1 MQEAVQGSVEAL
13 NEISVILV
21 AQEANLFSIPLTVQ
35 VDESSTDFSQWT
47 LSNFV
52 YCNQVRTT

>member
-13 NEISVILV
+13 NEISVLLV
-21 AQEANLFSIPLTVQ
+21 AQESNLFSIPLTVQ